1 MKQPSPAY
9 KTRVEILVEKGI
21 EELLPE
27 ELYALSNSG
36 IWIEEKGSNVLIKC
50 YPENIKMFLDT
61 LNQLKIPVV
70 GVDMVKE
77 ELQDYAELTRKYFR
91 PIKIENIMILP
102 PWSKNRYG
110 KRPIIIEPGMAFGTG
125 RHESTKL
132 MFKLMKLIDI
142 KDKKVLDIGC
152 GSGILSLYAHLLG
165 AKKITAIDNDIDTV
179 LSAKKN
185 ISLNHM
191 RNIELICTDIQDIH
205 GTYDIILANL
215 DIRTFTDHSQKI
227 MDLVK
232 KHGYIIISGVL
243 GRDKKSI
250 LPLFRPFPPIKVEKK
265 NSWIGFIF
273 KIDNMRYIG

>member
-1 MKQPSPAY
+1 MKSPDRLHT
-9 KTRVEILVEKGI
+9 TRVEILVEKGV

-27 ELYALSNSG
+27 ELYNLSGSN
-36 IWIEEKGSNVLIKC
+36 IWIEERNGNVLIKC
-50 YPENIKMFLDT
+50 YPESPETFIEYLHRSN
-61 LNQLKIPVV
+61 LKVNNLHIET
-70 GVDMVKE
+70 E
-77 ELQDYAELTRKYFR
+77 ELKDYVELTKKYFR
-91 PIKIENIMILP
+91 PIKIEGIMILP

-165 AKKITAIDNDIDTV
+165 ARKIIAVDNDIDTIV
-179 LSAKKN
+179 SAKKN

-243 GRDKKSI
+243 GRDKKSVP
-250 LPLFRPFPPIKVEKK
+250 PLFRPFLPIKVEKK